1 MNIISL
7 YAMPAVIVFII
18 FYGFAAHT
26 DVYGAFT
33 SGAASG
39 IRSLADILPSIL
51 GLFAAVGVFRAS
63 GAMDM
68 ISSLIKPITS
78 FFDIPDSLVTFA
90 LLRPVSGSGSLAM
103 ANDIFASEGVDSM
116 VSRMVSVIMGS
127 TETTFYT
134 IAVYFGAVGIKDSS
148 YAIKCALFADFV
160 CFVSGI
166 IVCRMFF

>member
-1 MNIISL
+1 MNIVSH
-7 YAMPAVIVFII
+7 YAVPAVIVFII
-18 FYGFAAHT
+18 IYGFANNT

-39 IRSLADILPSIL
+39 IKSLAGILPSVL

-68 ISSLIKPITS
+68 IAYLVKPVTS
-78 FFDIPDSLVTFA
+78 FFGIPDSLVSFA

-103 ANDIFASEGVDSM
+103 ANDIFVSEGVDSI

-134 IAVYFGAVGIKDSS
+134 IAVYFGAVGIKDTS
-148 YAIKCALFADFV
+148 YAVKCALFADFV

-166 IVCRMFF
+166 IVCNMIF